1 MGYRTIV
8 VGTDGSETATR
19 AVDKAVRFAKEV
31 DGTIVL
37 VCASAPV
44 GLTDDRAEAVLEAAS
59 DRVRRSEVAVDAVV
73 REGAPEDVIPAVANE
88 RDADLVVVGNVGM
101 GKAKRLSLGPIPER
115 VIKDSPADVLLVQ
128 TQQER
133 PVDPDRHGLYGRIVV
148 GTDGSSTAS
157 EAARKAYDL
166 GMMLGV
172 GVTLVY
178 VAGDEL
184 LGAIALERT
193 QKAKP
198 RALGVETR
206 VEHGEP
212 AQQLAKVTAEQD
224 DGLVV
229 VGNKGMTGARKVLL
243 GSVPLQVAHG
253 APGDVLI
260 AKTVDRTIADL
271 APGTGGL
278 VNVGGR
284 RLAVYKAEDDSIVAL
299 SPRCSHMGCTVDWN
313 PADATWDCPCHGSRY
328 AKDGD
333 VIQGPS
339 KAPLDPAD
347 A

>member
-1 MGYRTIV
+1 MGYRSIV
-8 VGTDGSETATR
+8 VGTDGSETAGR
-19 AVDKAVRFAKEV
+19 AVDKAIRFAKEV
-31 DGTIVL
+31 DGTLIL

-44 GLTDDRAEAVLEAAS
+44 GLTDDRAQAVLDAAA
-59 DRVRRSEVAVDAVV
+59 DRVRRSEVAVASIV
-73 REGAPEDVIPAVANE
+73 REGRPEDVIAAVARE
-88 RDADLVVVGNVGM
+88 RNADLVVVGNVGM
-101 GKAKRLSLGPIPER
+101 GRAKRFSLGPVPER

-128 TQQER
+128 TSRALPQDTE
-133 PVDPDRHGLYGRIVV
+133 RHGLYGRIVV
-148 GTDGSSTAS
+148 GTDGSATAS

-172 GVTLVY
+172 GITLVY

-212 AQQLAKVTAEQD
+212 AERLTKVTAEQD

-243 GSVPLQVAHG
+243 GSVPLEVAHG

-260 AKTVDRTIADL
+260 AKTVDRTIDDL

-278 VNVGGR
+278 VDVDGR
-284 RLAVYKAEDDSIVAL
+284 KLAVFKAEDGSIVSL

-313 PADATWDCPCHGSRY
+313 QTDTTWDCPCHGSRY
-328 AKDGD
+328 AKNGD
-333 VIQGPS
+333 VIQGPA
-339 KAPLDPAD
+339 KAGLDPA
-347 A
+347 